1 MTRKSDLNG
10 HKVNPVGKTDAGV
23 GAAVAT
29 VLRSPQGGAILGLA
43 IKNIAS
49 GTTDPRAECSYQCD
63 VL

>member
-29 VLRSPQGGAILGLA
+29 MLLPPLPAILGLA

>member
-10 HKVNPVGKTDAGV
+10 NKVNPVGKTDAGV

-29 VLRSPQGGAILGLA
+29 MLLSPLPAILGLA

-49 GTTDPRAECSYQCD
+49 GTTDPRAECSYQYD